1 MTTDTT
7 PDSAALNVL
16 SRVHRKQAISNAN
29 KEAVLFLVRGGYMH
43 SNPVHVASE
52 VCPYQLTDAGRAA
65 LQQPQR

>member
-1 MTTDTT
+1 MTTETT

-16 SRVHRKQAISNAN
+16 ARVQRRQAVSNAD

-65 LQQPQR
+65 LQQLRR